1 MGSPAF
7 EQARPD
13 TADPARR
20 LGPAAANRDVI
31 PGGNRLSAADQAF
44 FGAAFG
50 ADFSRVRVH
59 TDDQAAVS
67 ADAAHADAFTV
78 GHHVFFA
85 EDRYAPAT
93 QAGRVLLGHELA
105 HVVQQQRGSGSGAA
119 DDASAQLDAHQ
130 AGRAAA
136 AGGPVAVTA
145 ARPVGLARQAAES
158 PPEPAGAP
166 TDAGTRIEAA
176 IVRRVLGALGIEST
190 TGPVAVEF
198 VRGMFQQ
205 LATEH
210 IGSTLW
216 ANLSIM
222 SSGDAGQLAKGFGI
236 GLGEGLFSPLTDL
249 FGLAV
254 FGERVSALE
263 QTLLVSVL
271 AYKGDLSAAA
281 TWLAKETTALRQDLH
296 IALAKLKSQSAAETV
311 TEILELPDALTGV
324 AVQKAHE
331 LGVEAAKQ
339 IASAL
344 DPSRHPVQEQEA
356 SPSFTKT
363 PLAWLQAKAGAL
375 ESKIISTPWAEFG
388 KRIGYGIGMVAIQIV
403 LLVFTEGL
411 GNAIEQVGAA
421 LGRVAGL
428 LSRLGAGIGAAAARV
443 AEFIGAV
450 GKGVAVVEE
459 GIGLI
464 LGKLLKPFEP
474 LLQPVV
480 RLLEDL
486 RGFLRNLLGVPEK
499 EIVTALEGTASK
511 AADSLSHD
519 VPPAAPLHAGPE
531 PHAPLVHATPESS
544 KPTPSAPKKP
554 VPASHESTAEP
565 VAVPTAPAPAEQ
577 VPSTSPA
584 ATAQAGSSGIEEFE
598 GLDKAFEEYT
608 GRRTRRPGTPLRKPA
623 SNAASTA
630 ARDRFNTLQP
640 SYAQRLGVN
649 TGGQVHHAIE
659 LQVLDRYPGAFTEAE
674 INGFPNMR
682 GIPGEDSGLRQ
693 LHNSKIREIWNTAYR
708 RIDQEIATR
717 KLIPGSTDYNK
728 LVRSYMEDTRDTI
741 DHVLGQFFSE
751 YRTGRPRS
759 FQ

>member
-7 EQARPD
+7 KQARPD
-13 TADPARR
+13 TAGPARR
-20 LGPAAANRDVI
+20 PRPAAAADRDVI
-31 PGGNRLSAADQAF
+31 PGGSRLSAADQAF

-59 TDDQAAVS
+59 ADDQAAAS
-67 ADAAHADAFTV
+67 ADAANADAFTL
-78 GHHVFFA
+78 GHDVFFA
-85 EDRYAPAT
+85 EGRYAPAT

-105 HVVQQQRGSGSGAA
+105 HVIQQERGGGAGAA
-119 DDASAQLDAHQ
+119 DDASAQLDANQ

-136 AGGPVAVTA
+136 AGGPAAVTA

-158 PPEPAGAP
+158 PQAPAGAAAE
-166 TDAGTRIEAA
+166 AGPRIEAA
-176 IVRRVLGALGIEST
+176 IVRRVLGALGLGST
-190 TGPVAVEF
+190 AGPVAVEF
-198 VRGMFQQ
+198 VRGMFGQ

-210 IGSTLW
+210 IGGTLW
-216 ANLSIM
+216 AHLSVM
-222 SSGDAGQLAKGFGI
+222 SSGDAGQLGKGFGI

-254 FGERVSALE
+254 FGERVLGME
-263 QTLLVSVL
+263 RMLLVSVL
-271 AYKGDLSAAA
+271 ASKGDLSAAA
-281 TWLAKETTALRQDLH
+281 QWLAQEAAALSPDFRA
-296 IALAKLKSQSAAETV
+296 ALTRLKSQSAAETAAA
-311 TEILELPDALTGV
+311 ILELPDAMTGV

-331 LGVEAAKQ
+331 FGVDAAKQ
-339 IASAL
+339 IAAAMDS
-344 DPSRHPVQEQEA
+344 PWHPAQDEKQEA
-356 SPSFTKT
+356 APGFLDA

-375 ESKIISTPWAEFG
+375 ESKVINTPWAEFG
-388 KRIGYGIGMVAIQIV
+388 KKIGFGIGMVAIQLV
-403 LLVFTEGL
+403 LFVFTDGL
-411 GNAIEQVGAA
+411 GNAIEKVGAA
-421 LGRVAGL
+421 LGRVGSL
-428 LSRLGAGIGAAAARV
+428 LGRLGTGIGAAAARV

-450 GKGVAVVEE
+450 GKGVTVVEE

-474 LLQPVV
+474 LLKPVV

-486 RGFLRNLLGVPEK
+486 KGFLRKLLGVPEK
-499 EIVTALEGTASK
+499 EIVTALEGAGAK
-511 AADSLSHD
+511 AAGGLSRD
-519 VPPAAPLHAGPE
+519 TPPAAPVHAGPE
-531 PHAPLVHATPESS
+531 PHAPHVHATPESP
-544 KPTPSAPKKP
+544 KPAPSALKKP
-554 VPASHESTAEP
+554 GPVP
-565 VAVPTAPAPAEQ
+565 
-577 VPSTSPA
+577 
-584 ATAQAGSSGIEEFE
+584 GNEEFE

-608 GRRTRRPGTPLRKPA
+608 GRRTRSPGTPLRKPA
-623 SNAASTA
+623 SNVVSTT

-640 SYAQRLGVN
+640 NYAQRLGVN

-674 INGFPNMR
+674 INDFPNMR
-682 GIPGEDSGLRQ
+682 GIPQENSGLRQ

-708 RIDQEIATR
+708 RIDQEIAIR

-728 LVRSYMEDTRDTI
+728 FVRSAMEDTRDTI